1 MQLMLP
7 LSFSVYINGLALF
20 CTSVQTVLFGHWIL
34 LLFQIRISC
43 TVQYLVYENSLTAH
57 WKSICKVKLVLLQE
71 VKEPVL
77 RRIGGARGVGGA
89 NLKKKISFSSF
100 CCDTK
105 KISYLCKI
113 FRRKNFYGKQDT
125 ELSWV
130 TKQFFRYLNS
140 NLQKAKVNS
149 IRNKDD
155 IVMMLLYYE
164 LSGTLL

>member
-1 MQLMLP
+1 MY
-7 LSFSVYINGLALF
+7 LSKQKCSKRCLLLFPFTGSILHFSSNRIVWTLD
-20 CTSVQTVLFGHWIL
+20 IL

-43 TVQYLVYENSLTAH
+43 TVQYLVYENSLIVY

-77 RRIGGARGVGGA
+77 RRIGGARGGGGA
-89 NLKKKISFSSF
+89 NLKKKNSFSSF

-130 TKQFFRYLNS
+130 TKQFFR
-140 NLQKAKVNS
+140 
-149 IRNKDD
+149 
-155 IVMMLLYYE
+155 
-164 LSGTLL
+164 